1 MRVML
6 DVMEHAPNINDKP
19 LDEMSDVF
27 GLFASNIELAGI
39 LSVGQ
44 STVSEMKRR
53 KSIPPQY
60 WPPIVAAVA
69 EKGRSDLT
77 LEKFVQLAA
86 RRAARQ
92 GEAA

>member
-1 MRVML
+1 MQN
-6 DVMEHAPNINDKP
+6 EPNIHAKP

-27 GLFASNIELAGI
+27 GLFVSNIELAGI
-39 LSVGQ
+39 LNVGQ

-53 KSIPPQY
+53 KNIPPQY
-60 WPPIVAAVA
+60 WPRIVEAAVG
-69 EKGRSDLT
+69 KGRDDLT
-77 LEKFVQLAA
+77 LEKFVELAS

>member
-1 MRVML
+1 MHVIL
-6 DVMEHAPNINDKP
+6 CVMEHAPNINGKP
-19 LDEMSDVF
+19 IDDMSDVF
-27 GLFASNIELAGI
+27 GLFGSNIELAGV
-39 LSVGQ
+39 LNVGQ

-60 WPPIVAAVA
+60 WPPIIAAVV
-69 EKGRSDLT
+69 EKGREDLT

-92 GEAA
+92 GEVA

>member
-1 MRVML
+1 MQN
-6 DVMEHAPNINDKP
+6 EPNISDKP

-39 LSVGQ
+39 LNVGQ

-69 EKGRSDLT
+69 EKGREDLT